1 MRDAP
6 GSDRLEQPRD
16 APSLL
21 RFADFILDLDARTL
35 VRETGEAVA
44 LTRGEF
50 ALLRVFVT
58 RPGQSPQPGRRA
70 GRLQSALRA
79 VRS

>member
-6 GSDRLEQPRD
+6 EPGRLEQPRGV
-16 APSLL
+16 PSLL
-21 RFADFILDLDARTL
+21 RFAGFVLDLDASTL

-50 ALLRVFVT
+50 ALLRAF
-58 RPGQSPQPGRRA
+58 RCAA
-70 GRLQSALRA
+70 G
-79 VRS
+79 